1 MRNRVDQWVED
12 HALLLQIVAVV
23 LACLPWPLMA
33 FGMRWLW
40 VLPSFLIPAGVL
52 YSWTT
57 KPEPVRDADADI

>member
-12 HALLLQIVAVV
+12 HALLLQIVAVL
-23 LACLPWPLMA
+23 LACAPWPLMA

-52 YSWTT
+52 LWWTT
-57 KPEPVRDADADI
+57 APDEKADDGDIQ